1 MAEIEAWLA
10 RDKDNDLCLFI
21 GGKPEKEEKE
31 WMNLAFW
38 VRIDSR
44 LFPEVQWSDEEPTK
58 VKLVIK
64 NKMARNT
71 VCISKDIHV
80 NVQEVFDEL
89 TDGDKAIFI
98 GNNLSA
104 LSNEDIIYYLEQK
117 GYKVTKEEEENDI

>member
-1 MAEIEAWLA
+1 
-10 RDKDNDLCLFI
+10 
-21 GGKPEKEEKE
+21 
-31 WMNLAFW
+31 MNLAFW

-64 NKMARNT
+64 SKKARNT
-71 VCISKDIHV
+71 VCISKDIYV

-89 TDGDKAIFI
+89 TDGDKAVFI

-104 LSNEDIIYYLEQK
+104 ISDKDIIYHLEQK
-117 GYKVTKEEEENDI
+117 GYKVTKEEENDI